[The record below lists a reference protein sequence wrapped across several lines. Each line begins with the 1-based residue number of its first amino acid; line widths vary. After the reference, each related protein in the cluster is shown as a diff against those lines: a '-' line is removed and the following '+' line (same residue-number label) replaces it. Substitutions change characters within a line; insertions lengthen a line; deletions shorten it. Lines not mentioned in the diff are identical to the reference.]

1 MSKLEEQL
9 QELSEHLSGFFVH
22 EGLIPEIMSI
32 IRKSGQ
38 GKNFFKI
45 FYRRLDFL
53 KSHGKTAQEYH
64 EEFERINA
72 EIYSM
77 HIASKFFN
85 VRILYSFLDDGTI
98 LLRAFEEAGGKRST
112 DYTHQIPLAEDRLQ
126 IIKEDR
132 NEYE

>member
-1 MSKLEEQL
+1 MSKLGEQL

-22 EGLIPEIMSI
+22 EDLISEIVSI
-32 IRKSGQ
+32 IEKSGQ
-38 GKNFFKI
+38 GKSFFKI

-98 LLRAFEEAGGKRST
+98 LLRAFEKASGKRAT
-112 DYTHQIPLAEDRLQ
+112 DYTHQIPLAEERLHTV
-126 IIKEDR
+126 KEVR
-132 NEYE
+132 NKYE